1 MAIKWMAPEVL
12 LCNKYSTK
20 ADVWSYGIVLIEIFS
35 YGKEPYE
42 GIDLIHFDIEVLS
55 MIEKKMVSAN
65 IFIKRS
71 FRTFS

>member
-42 GIDLIHFDIEVLS
+42 GIDLIHFDIEVYS
-55 MIEKKMVSAN
+55 VIETNGFWKYLHKTG
-65 IFIKRS
+65 KS
-71 FRTFS
+71 F